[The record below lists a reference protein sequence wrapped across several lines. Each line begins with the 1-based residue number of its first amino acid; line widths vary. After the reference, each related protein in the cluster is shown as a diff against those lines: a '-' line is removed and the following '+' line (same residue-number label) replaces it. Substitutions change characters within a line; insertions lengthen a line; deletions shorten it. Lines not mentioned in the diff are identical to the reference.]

1 MIASLFATLNEMYDG
16 RTICGMGR
24 GDSALR
30 YINEKPTTLA
40 MMKDAMDVI
49 KRLVAGEE
57 VQYNDKA
64 LKFPW
69 VDKGW
74 NLPMWGAGYGPKA
87 PR

>member
-1 MIASLFATLNEMYDG
+1 
-16 RTICGMGR
+16 
-24 GDSALR
+24 
-30 YINEKPTTLA
+30 

-74 NLPMWGAGYGPKA
+74 NLPHVGCGDGAQGP
-87 PR
+87 R